1 MVGLPLRAYA
11 DGQVD
16 LLNPF
21 TYLKIGGSHEWM
33 SEDRVT
39 LRARFNAF
47 ASGPSDGGYCYLTVA
62 DGYEVRIEVGSSIAY
77 QFTNEN
83 TRFLAP
89 WNSKATGAT
98 LHALG
103 SGRRS
108 TVELTL
114 YPGSS
119 LAIRAGGERGELWGI
134 DADSNIVGSPSN
146 HFTNAGVYVEDDNLG
161 AVPSGA
167 FFLTYP
173 YGNPSDFAITT
184 FIFDGRD
191 TTDYS
196 IKVVDWNFNDDFRT
210 GRDSMGDSTGR
221 MNYATGY
228 DRAGRSWTVDFTV
241 QNGRYSIYV
250 DGVLKRENLSASQA
264 EEAARSF
271 VAALVNRGDEDDTEG
286 PDDPLALLRWVA
298 VGVVALVFV
307 YGLAKG
313 LGGRGA

>member
-1 MVGLPLRAYA
+1 VRG
-11 DGQVD
+11 
-16 LLNPF
+16 
-21 TYLKIGGSHEWM
+21 
-33 SEDRVT
+33 DRVT
-39 LRARFNAF
+39 LRAPFNAF
-47 ASGPSDGGYCYLTVA
+47 TSGPSDGGYCYLTVA

-83 TRFLAP
+83 TRTLAP
-89 WNSKATGAT
+89 WDAKATGAT

-114 YPGSS
+114 YSGSS
-119 LAIRAGGERGELWGI
+119 LAIRAGGERGDLWGI

-167 FFLTYP
+167 LFLTYP
-173 YGNPSDFAITT
+173 YGNPSDFAVTT

-196 IKVVDWNFNDDFRT
+196 VKIVDWTENDRFST
-210 GRDSMGDSTGR
+210 GRDSMGDSSGR
-221 MNYATGY
+221 LNYAKGY
-228 DRAGRSWTVDFTV
+228 DRAGRSWTVDFSVTD
-241 QNGRYSIYV
+241 GRYSVYV
-250 DGVLKRENLSASQA
+250 DGVLKRENLSAAQA
-264 EEAARSF
+264 DEVARSF
-271 VAALVNRGDEDDTEG
+271 VAALVARGDEDSTIG
-286 PDDPLALLRWVA
+286 PDDVPTLGAGIGLGLLGVLL
-298 VGVVALVFV
+298 VGLFV